1 MPAAVTLTI
10 AEAATILDPPLTERQ
25 LRAIIREL
33 RWQPAAWRHPGTGRG
48 HPVAAYDW
56 AQISRLHTALLPWL
70 ETRDD
75 ADVLAG
81 N

>member
-1 MPAAVTLTI
+1 MRTGVALTLS
-10 AEAATILDPPLTERQ
+10 EAAAILDPPFSEQQ
-25 LRAIIREL
+25 LRQIIRAL
-33 RWQPAAWRHPGTGRG
+33 GWQPAAWRHPGTGRG

-70 ETRDD
+70 ET
-75 ADVLAG
+75 ADRAPVTAG